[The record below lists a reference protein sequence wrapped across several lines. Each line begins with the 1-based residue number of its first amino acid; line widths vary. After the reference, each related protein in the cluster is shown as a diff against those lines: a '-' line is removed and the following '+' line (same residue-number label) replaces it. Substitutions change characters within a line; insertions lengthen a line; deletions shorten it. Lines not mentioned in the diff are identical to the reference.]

1 MPARNGKRIR
11 VRVNAATWVLIAA
24 VVGSAMTF
32 IDGSAVNVA
41 LPIVQRDLHATS
53 TQMQWVVEGYSLFL
67 AALILLGGSLG
78 DLYGRRRMFVAGIVL
93 FGAASL
99 ACGLAPNIV
108 LLIVARC
115 VQGAGAALAMP
126 ESLALISANFSGEA
140 RGKAIGTWSGFAS
153 ITAALGPVLGGWLAQ
168 HASWRYVFFINLPLA
183 LIVLAIALT
192 RVPESRDEEFAPHL
206 DLAGAVLATLGL
218 GALTYGF
225 IEAQG
230 ATNTRALVAVALG
243 ASLLGAFVWVE
254 KRAVQPMMP
263 LALFRSRAFA
273 AANLYTFGLY
283 AAIGGALYF
292 LPFALI
298 DAQGYSPTAAG
309 AALLPFVVLQFG
321 FARWSGGLMGRIG
334 ARIPLLAGA
343 LIAAVAFS
351 LFALPGLGGT
361 YWNTYFPAA
370 LVLGV
375 GGVLFVAPLTTTV
388 LDAVATERSGI
399 ASGIN
404 NAVARTAGLLAVAA
418 FGIVFAH
425 FAPAGTATHNPLQQL
440 AGFRAVMWVTAA
452 LCALSAL
459 LALAIPP
466 RVAERAAAKAAPA
479 TS

>member
-1 MPARNGKRIR
+1 VRI
-11 VRVNAATWVLIAA
+11 NAATWVLIAA
-24 VVGSAMTF
+24 IVGSAMTF

-67 AALILLGGSLG
+67 SALILLGGSLG

-93 FGAASL
+93 FGGASL

-108 LLIVARC
+108 LLVVARC

-126 ESLALISANFSGEA
+126 ESLALISANFAGEA
-140 RGKAIGTWSGFAS
+140 RARAIGTWSGFAS

-183 LIVLAIALT
+183 LIVLAISLT
-192 RVPESRDEEFAPHL
+192 RVPESRDEEVAPHL
-206 DLAGAVLATLGL
+206 DLAGAALATLGL

-230 ATNTRALVAVALG
+230 AINAPALVAVALG
-243 ASLLGAFVWVE
+243 ALLLGAFVWVE
-254 KRAVQPMMP
+254 KRAVRPMMP

-283 AAIGGALYF
+283 AALGGALYF

-309 AALLPFVVLQFG
+309 AALLPLVVLQFG
-321 FARWSGGLMGRIG
+321 FSRWSGGLMGRIG

-343 LIAAVAFS
+343 LLAAAAFA

-375 GGVLFVAPLTTTV
+375 GAVLFVAPLTTTV
-388 LDAVATERSGI
+388 LDSVATERSGI

-404 NAVARTAGLLAVAA
+404 NAVSRTAGLLAVAV

-425 FAPAGTATHNPLQQL
+425 FAPAGTTTRDPLQQL

-452 LCALSAL
+452 LCALSAP

-466 RVAERAAAKAAPA
+466 RLAKRAGDR
-479 TS
+479 S